1 MLKHIKDIRSPIAV
15 AQQKQA
21 ARKASN
27 ASSANPNASTTS
39 TSSNARSGAQGHGRT
54 LSRPPRLQVHA
65 AQGATEPPLNT
76 GGSAATGWPELMSPA
91 GGDSRP
97 GLHTSNSNLSL
108 NDSAPKS
115 AVAPVTA
122 SSAGGGD
129 GHGREGGGHGG
140 KEREQPVGGENVS
153 YSVAIY
159 PYMAE
164 QEDEFDVVV
173 YVSSLLP
180 LLQSLQLTC
189 SQWRYIRDHLEST
202 RMVGRSARSP
212 RHGDGR

>member
-27 ASSANPNASTTS
+27 ASSVANPNASTTS
-39 TSSNARSGAQGHGRT
+39 TSSTSRPGAQGHGRT

-65 AQGATEPPLNT
+65 AQASTEPPLNT

-91 GGDSRP
+91 GADSRP
-97 GLHTSNSNLSL
+97 GLHTSASNSNLSI
-108 NDSAPKS
+108 NESQPKS

-122 SSAGGGD
+122 PSAGGD
-129 GHGREGGGHGG
+129 GHAGGNGHGG
-140 KEREQPVGGENVS
+140 KEREIPVGGENVS

-173 YVSSLLP
+173 YVTSIALLF
-180 LLQSLQLTC
+180 SFF
-189 SQWRYIRDHLEST
+189 D
-202 RMVGRSARSP
+202 
-212 RHGDGR
+212 